1 MAESAPD
8 KPPTPTA
15 SPAAAAAAPSEA
27 QEEQKAQRPAV
38 LNPTSEEVEAVI
50 QAATSQRSE
59 PDGKI
64 IPLKDTRTQLF
75 VGNVRWR
82 HLCPRVLLDIDS
94 IYSFRTECAGRISRI
109 CSVKLVLSYVPMLHL
124 GRIIARGA
132 TGLCCWLRQKML
144 GGLWT
149 CSMDILGKR
158 VYLRSGWTV
167 CLQNYST
174 TRTRC
179 RSPTRPHRLLLLH
192 LRQ

>member
-1 MAESAPD
+1 MAENTPD
-8 KPPTPTA
+8 KPPTPA
-15 SPAAAAAAPSEA
+15 QPSEHPENTEQSA
-27 QEEQKAQRPAV
+27 GTEEQKQRPAV

-82 HLCPRVLLDIDS
+82 HLCPRALLDIDS

-109 CSVKLVLSYVPMLHL
+109 CSAKLVLSYVPMLHL

-158 VYLRSGWTV
+158 VYLKSGWTV

-174 TRTRC
+174 IRTRC